1 MQARDI
7 LFTVLI
13 AAVWGFNFLASK
25 FAVVDFSPL
34 LANAIRFLIV
44 LVVLSPFLRLVPGRM
59 IRLLSAAFLL
69 GVVHFG
75 LLFWAMKLAGGVGSV
90 SIASQL
96 NVPFST
102 ILAVLILKETIG
114 FWRVAGIAISFS
126 GVMLLGFD
134 PEIFAYW
141 DALLVITVA
150 AFVYAVSAILMRQL
164 KDVPA
169 VRVQAWVGVMGFG
182 GSILLSILTESG
194 QMDAVLNAETSSW
207 LGVIYTAV
215 FSSLIGHGGAN
226 YLFRKYE
233 VSVVSPY
240 FLILPLFSILAGVV
254 VLDENVSWQMI
265 VGGTITI
272 GGVLLVSLRNKQK
285 AKVLK
290 GARPHGF

>member
-7 LFTVLI
+7 MLSVLI

-25 FAVVDFSPL
+25 IAVIDFPPL
-34 LANAIRFLIV
+34 MANSIRFFIV
-44 LVVLSPFLRLVPGRM
+44 LVVLCPFLRLVPGRM
-59 IRLLSAAFLL
+59 IRLLFAAFML

-96 NVPFST
+96 NVPFAT
-102 ILAVLILKETIG
+102 ILAVLVLKETIG
-114 FWRVAGIAISFS
+114 VWRIVGITISFC

-141 DALLVITVA
+141 PALIVVTVA
-150 AFVYAVSAILMRQL
+150 AFIYAVSAILMRQL

-169 VRVQAWVGVMGFG
+169 VQVQAWVGVMGFT
-182 GSILLSILTESG
+182 GSFLLSLLTEVG
-194 QMDAVLNAETSSW
+194 QFDAITQASTNSW
-207 LGVIYTAV
+207 MGVVYTAV

-240 FLILPLFSILAGVV
+240 FLILPVFSILAGVV
-254 VLDENVSWQMI
+254 VLDENVSWQMV
-265 VGGTITI
+265 VGGVITI
-272 GGVLLVSLRNKQK
+272 AGVMLVSLRNKQK